1 MLSIVDYMLLSTD
14 RQERAT
20 VLTAPLP
27 SPALGAP
34 PALAEQAAALAECYV
49 SAEASLEAALVADVR
64 LAAKDRDYILE
75 FFEYLGLRIVADLSD
90 INALEPLG
98 SYFRESLEQYE
109 AHHAKASGA
118 VRAALGR
125 IVKVAVQD
133 GLQHQGL
140 RLNSSTSEAT
150 RGVSAS
156 TQMTASAALG
166 SLVIRMQELGTG
178 DSPTRRGP
186 GITYAASPVSRHST
200 VEKANGYHPQK
211 AESYSPS
218 NAVRRRATSPPR
230 DKGFTSSFGQHSP
243 STSRAGTFDQA
254 GSRQSLGRTTVAFN
268 APRDTSPGPGAMY
281 RPTIMCED
289 LRPASPKAV
298 IGTEKRPELW
308 NWATSR

>member
-1 MLSIVDYMLLSTD
+1 MAARISVLSIVDYMLFSTD

-20 VLTAPLP
+20 VLTAPLT

-34 PALAEQAAALAECYV
+34 PALAEQAVALAECYV

-64 LAAKDRDYILE
+64 LAAKDRDYILD

-125 IVKVAVQD
+125 IVKVAAQ
-133 GLQHQGL
+133 
-140 RLNSSTSEAT
+140 EAT
-150 RGVSAS
+150 RGVPAS

-166 SLVIRMQELGTG
+166 SLVTRMQELGTG
-178 DSPTRRGP
+178 DSPSRRGP

-200 VEKANGYHPQK
+200 FEKANGYHPQK

>member
-1 MLSIVDYMLLSTD
+1 MAARISVLSVVDYMLFSTD

-20 VLTAPLP
+20 VLTAPLT

-125 IVKVAVQD
+125 IVKVAAQE
-133 GLQHQGL
+133 GLQQQG
-140 RLNSSTSEAT
+140 A
-150 RGVSAS
+150 SAKP
-156 TQMTASAALG
+156 TETTPMTASAALG
-166 SLVIRMQELGTG
+166 SLVTRMQELGTE

-230 DKGFTSSFGQHSP
+230 DKGFTSSFGQLSP

-268 APRDTSPGPGAMY
+268 APRDISPGPAAMY